1 MTFIF
6 KKNNKGRQ
14 KKYPMPNGAVYSDV
28 KSDDQR
34 RKVRIKFSN
43 QTEVNLFLDWA
54 KQNGIE
60 ARQYVSGENEVHAYG
75 VGYNG
80 AENAIVVMR
89 D

>member
-1 MTFIF
+1 M
-6 KKNNKGRQ
+6 GRQ
-14 KKYPMPNGAVYSDV
+14 KKYPMPSGAVYSDV
-28 KSDDQR
+28 KSDDKR

-43 QTEVNLFLDWA
+43 QTEVEAFLDWA
-54 KQNGIE
+54 E
-60 ARQYVSGENEVHAYG
+60 AKGVEASQYSSGNNEVHAYG